1 MHDFSIPCL
10 VNKVFNLT
18 EFAAALG
25 DTRKYDKYLSIN

>member
-1 MHDFSIPCL
+1 MNDFRIPCK

-18 EFAAALG
+18 EFAVALG

>member
-1 MHDFSIPCL
+1 MNDTMIPCK

-25 DTRKYDKYLSIN
+25 DTRKCDKYLSIN